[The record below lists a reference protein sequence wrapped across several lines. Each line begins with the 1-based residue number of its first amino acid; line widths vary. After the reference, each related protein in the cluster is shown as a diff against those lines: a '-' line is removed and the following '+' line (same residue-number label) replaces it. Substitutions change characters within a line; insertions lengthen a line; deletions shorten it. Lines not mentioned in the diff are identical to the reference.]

1 MEGKM
6 KDLCYAVDEN
16 GKYVQVFST
25 GWEPKNAAMK
35 QAWEEIREK
44 VEQTR
49 QKVLEGKV
57 SPIAFYMEKNI
68 MNPAILAQ
76 YLEMPKRKVKKHM
89 KPEVFRKLDSKILEK
104 YAETFGITVDEL
116 CMINEHGKAPW

>member
-6 KDLCYAVDEN
+6 KDLCYAIDEK

-35 QAWEEIREK
+35 QAWDEIEEK

-57 SPIAFYMEKNI
+57 SPIAYYMEKNI
-68 MNPAILAQ
+68 MNVSILAQ
-76 YLEMPKRKVKKHM
+76 YLELPKRKVRKHM
-89 KPEVFRKLDSKILEK
+89 KPEVFRKLEKNIIEK
-104 YAETFGITVDEL
+104 YAETFRITVDEL
-116 CMINEHGKAPW
+116 YTINKPGND